1 MLQINAILNAHTKYA
16 EGTLS
21 YKGASMPIWSTH
33 RGLLKQKS
41 PSKTHIQD

>member
-21 YKGASMPIWSTH
+21 YRGASMPIWSTH
-33 RGLLKQKS
+33 RGLLKHKS
-41 PSKTHIQD
+41 PSKTQLQD